1 MTEGA
6 IFSSVSRLL
15 LRLGVGS
22 ARQAVEVLV
31 GANDK
36 GAAVNDGGG
45 GHQLLFAKRVCADDI
60 EVSAR

>member
-6 IFSSVSRLL
+6 SLKSVCRLL

-22 ARQAVEVLV
+22 ARQAVEVR
-31 GANDK
+31 GGSNDK
-36 GAAVNDGGG
+36 GASVNDGRG